1 MKTYH
6 DIDPE
11 EAVVAL
17 VALKNDPNFKTYIKM
32 REAMR
37 EEVIRQLQTKAVIDS
52 TNRHFMMTG
61 KLEAIDE
68 ELDNFYKLWFSH
80 IHTQARTIWGSRAG
94 FFVASVST
102 LHYILLH

>member
-17 VALKNDPNFKTYIKM
+17 VALKNDPNFKTYIK
-32 REAMR
+32 MR

-68 ELDNFYKLWFSH
+68 ELDNFYKL
-80 IHTQARTIWGSRAG
+80 
-94 FFVASVST
+94 
-102 LHYILLH
+102 

>member
-1 MKTYH
+1 MVLDHCVGHVLHRARSNYRTHVFKPIPTLRTTKMKTYH

-11 EAVVAL
+11 EAVTAL
-17 VALKNDPNFKTYIKM
+17 VSLKNDPNFKAYIKM

-37 EEVIRQLQTKAVIDS
+37 EEVIRQLQSKIVIDS

-68 ELDNFYKLWFSH
+68 ELDTFYKL
-80 IHTQARTIWGSRAG
+80 
-94 FFVASVST
+94 
-102 LHYILLH
+102 

>member
-1 MKTYH
+1 MDRGVGHVLHRARRDHRHNVFKPIPVIRTNKMKTYH

-11 EAVVAL
+11 EAVTAL
-17 VALKNDPNFKTYIKM
+17 VMLKNEPNFKTYIKM

-37 EEVIRQLQTKAVIDS
+37 EEVIRQLQSKIVIDS

-68 ELDNFYKLWFSH
+68 ELDNFYKL
-80 IHTQARTIWGSRAG
+80 
-94 FFVASVST
+94 
-102 LHYILLH
+102 

>member
-6 DIDPE
+6 EIDPE

-17 VALKNDPNFKTYIKM
+17 VALKNDPNFKTYIK
-32 REAMR
+32 MR

>member
-6 DIDPE
+6 EIDPE
-11 EAVVAL
+11 EAVTAL
-17 VALKNDPNFKTYIKM
+17 VSLKNDPNFKAYIKM

-37 EEVIRQLQTKAVIDS
+37 EEVIRQLQSKSFIEN

-68 ELDNFYKLWFSH
+68 ELDNFYKL
-80 IHTQARTIWGSRAG
+80 
-94 FFVASVST
+94 
-102 LHYILLH
+102 

>member
-1 MKTYH
+1 MVLDRGVGHVLHRARRDHRHNVFKPIPIIRTTKMKTYH

-11 EAVVAL
+11 EAVTAL
-17 VALKNDPNFKTYIKM
+17 VMLKNEPNFKTYIKM

-37 EEVIRQLQTKAVIDS
+37 EEVIRQLQSKIVIDS

-68 ELDNFYKLWFSH
+68 ELDTFYKL
-80 IHTQARTIWGSRAG
+80 
-94 FFVASVST
+94 
-102 LHYILLH
+102 

>member
-6 DIDPE
+6 EIDPE

-37 EEVIRQLQTKAVIDS
+37 EEVIRQLQTKTVIDS
-52 TNRHFMMTG
+52 TNRHYMMCG

-68 ELDNFYKLWFSH
+68 ELDTFYKL
-80 IHTQARTIWGSRAG
+80 
-94 FFVASVST
+94 
-102 LHYILLH
+102 